1 MSGRRGGG
9 VWLPVLLIS
18 PHRRRGADG
27 KVAGTEDGFQRDSQC
42 QNTRCVPTCDP
53 GKEGRNPLKTRGKE
67 IIPPVCRCVI
77 PSFRSTVFR
86 YCQARPSRIHPG
98 IKIIINNTD
107 NSQLAQTFP
116 HFFSHTLLLHRPSSA
131 SMFRYRQTILRIGA
145 PLGLTGKHAAKSR
158 SAE

>member
-1 MSGRRGGG
+1 MGRSPGQRTGFSGTHN
-9 VWLPVLLIS
+9 VKTLAV
-18 PHRRRGADG
+18 
-27 KVAGTEDGFQRDSQC
+27 F
-42 QNTRCVPTCDP
+42 
-53 GKEGRNPLKTRGKE
+53 PLAILEKKAEIHLRHGGKE